1 VFSDSSAG
9 SLVKVLDKKLSNSIK
24 KVKQLGDFDP
34 RPGSSCLLYTDGTIK
49 ASRLLLIGL
58 GKRKEF
64 KPQTLRRAVSA
75 AISKAVDLKA
85 KSVLL
90 SLHTDIPASAEM
102 DSVAEG
108 ACFGAFRYDEYI
120 TDPKRKTSARIKVV
134 IPEICSNTVTQLR
147 KGVSSGVIT
156 GRAQNYARMIANRP
170 GSGRQAAQ
178 GEKDGR
184 DFSGWSG
191 FGDAVAINRIRI

>member
-1 VFSDSSAG
+1 
-9 SLVKVLDKKLSNSIK
+9 
-24 KVKQLGDFDP
+24 
-34 RPGSSCLLYTDGTIK
+34 
-49 ASRLLLIGL
+49 
-58 GKRKEF
+58 
-64 KPQTLRRAVSA
+64 
-75 AISKAVDLKA
+75 VDLKA

-102 DSVAEG
+102 DSGQVGQILAEG

-170 GSGRQAAQ
+170 GSVINPVTLAAEAKKLALGIAGLRCMVLDGKQLKAKKMGGIRSGRQ
-178 GEKDGR
+178 GGY
-184 DFSGWSG
+184 F
-191 FGDAVAINRIRI
+191 